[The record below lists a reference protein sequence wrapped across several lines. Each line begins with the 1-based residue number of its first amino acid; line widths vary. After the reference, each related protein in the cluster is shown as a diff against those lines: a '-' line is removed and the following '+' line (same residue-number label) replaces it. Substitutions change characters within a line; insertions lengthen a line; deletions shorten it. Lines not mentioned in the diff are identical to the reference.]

1 MTLHTFSRYALAL
14 TVACLTAVVA
24 NPVAAQL
31 SPIAVIGVTPT
42 CPYGI
47 KGCAAAA
54 IEGLSKLE
62 GVKSVSPHPDAYNS
76 TLDVELTGDAL
87 PPVAKWPE
95 QLKAVVGEIFVFRGV
110 ELTVEGRLIKR
121 DGMLSVE
128 VEGFTSPIYLEP
140 LEHKLQWNFR
150 KRAARQPEPDE
161 LAAYRQ
167 LAAQADDQ
175 GSVKVQVT
183 GPLQLKD
190 GIGILEI
197 REFFAIARTP
207 EK

>member
-1 MTLHTFSRYALAL
+1 MSMAEFRPTSGGGGRF
-14 TVACLTAVVA
+14 
-24 NPVAAQL
+24 
-31 SPIAVIGVTPT
+31 AVIGVTPT

-62 GVKSVSPHPDAYNS
+62 GVRSVSPNPDAYNC
-76 TLDVELTGDAL
+76 TLDVELNGVGL

-110 ELTVEGRLIKR
+110 ELTVEGRLTKR
-121 DGMLSVE
+121 DRRLAVE
-128 VEGFTSPIYLEP
+128 VEGLTSPLYLEP

-161 LAAYRQ
+161 SAAYRH
-167 LAAQADDQ
+167 LAAQADDH
-175 GSVKVQVT
+175 GSLKVQVT
-183 GPLQLKD
+183 GPLQPKQPVAV
-190 GIGILEI
+190 LEV
-197 REFFAIARTP
+197 REFFLIAGKP